1 MATLPAESA
10 KSSVDYDFPPVAELV
25 VDETEYRVDP
35 GFRGAIAISARA
47 SGTWA
52 WALLAEG
59 QWDGVRLKAKSL
71 ERTIVLALEKA
82 LRAAAEAE
90 Q

>member
-1 MATLPAESA
+1 MTTQPADSA
-10 KSSVDYDFPPVAELV
+10 KSSVDYDFSPVAELV

-35 GFRGAIAISARA
+35 GFRGAVAISTRT

-59 QWDGVRLKAKSL
+59 QWDGVRLKAKSVD
-71 ERTIVLALEKA
+71 RAIVLALEKA